1 MSKKSS
7 SVEIEKLKK
16 VTDKIFGHLSCGD
29 NTYLNFIKNAAKYIK
44 TDKYDMAI
52 NEITKLADIL
62 STNNKIQKKK
72 KGGANINLDSQ
83 SLINNYS
90 SLISDDHRPQDIM
103 ASEDVT
109 SLKFSPNAFAAGIV
123 QNPDI
128 TGTMGNPYREL
139 VSPITTTVGG
149 RRKTQKKK
157 GGANINLD
165 SQSLINNYSS
175 LISDDHRPQDIM
187 ASEDVTSLKF
197 SPNAFAA
204 GIVQNP
210 DITGTMGNPYRELVS
225 PITTTVGGRRK
236 TQKKK
241 GGAIIDSVAQDMI
254 NSYGDLIRDDHNPKH
269 ILSSPDVT
277 SLQYSP
283 NAFSAGVVQ
292 NPDITSTMSNPYR
305 ELLSPIVT
313 SVGGKSKKTK
323 NKK

>member
-44 TDKYDMAI
+44 TDKYDLAI
-52 NEITKLADIL
+52 NEIITLADIL
-62 STNNKIQKKK
+62 STNHKIQK
-72 KGGANINLDSQ
+72 
-83 SLINNYS
+83 
-90 SLISDDHRPQDIM
+90 
-103 ASEDVT
+103 
-109 SLKFSPNAFAAGIV
+109 
-123 QNPDI
+123 
-128 TGTMGNPYREL
+128 
-139 VSPITTTVGG
+139 
-149 RRKTQKKK
+149 KKK

-254 NSYGDLIRDDHNPKH
+254 NSYGDLIRDDHNPKN
-269 ILSSPDVT
+269 ILASPDVT

-292 NPDITSTMSNPYR
+292 NPDITSTMGNPYR
-305 ELLSPIVT
+305 ELLSPTTI
-313 SVGGKSKKTK
+313 SIGGKSKKTK
-323 NKK
+323 K